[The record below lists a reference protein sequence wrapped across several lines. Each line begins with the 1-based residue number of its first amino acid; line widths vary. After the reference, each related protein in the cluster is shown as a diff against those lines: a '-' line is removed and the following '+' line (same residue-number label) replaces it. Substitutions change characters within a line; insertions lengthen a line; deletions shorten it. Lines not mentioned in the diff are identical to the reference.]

1 MEKGENF
8 SIKYIKR
15 ELGPKKCDEI
25 DIFLSDILKREYL
38 EITAK
43 NIDTLKEYTS
53 NFLENITDDELLE
66 LRSYTGYYYK
76 FINAI
81 LRNNWNYDINGK
93 LDENLKNDYY
103 NRANK
108 IYEVINKFP
117 NIPMNFKTYR
127 GVNLEPFKKYGI
139 TTIEEL
145 MFMNDKLFYED
156 AFTSTSVIKEN
167 CYFNKELEC
176 VNFAN
181 ILIEY
186 YIPEESKDG
195 ALLIN
200 DFLSYS
206 KGQTE
211 YVINRGCL
219 TKIFD
224 VIISEDKKTAIIKA
238 ALIPKSLWNKYEN
251 ENENNLK
258 K

>member
-15 ELGPKKCDEI
+15 ELGKDKCDELDVYVFEI
-25 DIFLSDILKREYL
+25 INREYL
-38 EITAK
+38 DITED
-43 NIDTLKEYTS
+43 NINLFK
-53 NFLENITDDELLE
+53 ENISDFLGNITEDELLE

-81 LRNNWNYDINGK
+81 LRNNWDYEINGK
-93 LDENLKNDYY
+93 LDDNKKSEYY
-103 NRANK
+103 TRANK
-108 IYEVINKFP
+108 IREIINKFP
-117 NIPMNFKTYR
+117 TLPVNFKTYR
-127 GVNLEPFKKYGI
+127 GVNLDPFKKYGI
-139 TTIEEL
+139 ETIEDL
-145 MFMNDKLFYED
+145 IFMKDKLFYEE
-156 AFTSTSVIKEN
+156 AFTSTSIIKEN
-167 CYFNKELEC
+167 CYFNKSLEY

-211 YVINRGCL
+211 YVLNSGSL

-224 VIISEDKKTAIIKA
+224 VTVSEDKKTAILKA
-238 ALIPKSLWNKYEN
+238 ALIPKSLWNKYEK